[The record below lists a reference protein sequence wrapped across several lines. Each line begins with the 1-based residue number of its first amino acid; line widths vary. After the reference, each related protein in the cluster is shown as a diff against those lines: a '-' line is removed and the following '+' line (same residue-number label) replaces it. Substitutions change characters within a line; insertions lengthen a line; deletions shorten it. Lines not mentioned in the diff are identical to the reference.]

1 MKYKFKV
8 GELVEANGS
17 LGLVTGLAPGPD
29 PSNFSGGRP
38 DDARYTVLIQGV
50 TCNLPGD
57 TLTKVSESND
67 V

>member
-8 GELVEANGS
+8 GDLVEANGS

-38 DDARYTVLIQGV
+38 GDTRYTVLIQGV
-50 TCNLPGD
+50 TCNLPAH
-57 TLTKVSESND
+57 TLTKVNK
-67 V
+67 